1 MSFLS
6 SVKKALGFPDEY
18 DELDENT
25 DDESTDEQPE
35 TSPVRPAVK
44 ASPVNAENKSA
55 DHTAEPSAAPTVP
68 AGEVFDAVIEL
79 FNSTQPDFVRQC
91 LDTEAQRAY
100 IMEHI
105 SAALKARFEAE
116 SEAARRQGEMK
127 WQAERAKKTDDLEKI
142 KSEYHSLKQQRE
154 EFESARLSASR
165 QKRALNDR
173 IHDLESQVINLQ
185 AEKEQYQL
193 ENRSMLNKLR
203 VAGVRANADP
213 DTEAELQRLTSENL
227 AMQDKLAEFS
237 KNGETTGALTR
248 EIETIKAE
256 AADLKAEAEKQQARI
271 RELTEANGELT
282 KTNSELS
289 ARLEESQSLEMTD
302 EQKATIDEIEAQIT
316 RFDEIKK
323 KKDRKI
329 NELTEQLKTL
339 RSERETAKT
348 ECDRVEADLRAEIK
362 RLTAMIN
369 AGDQPEPRPKSER
382 KSNKNRHKSVEKKAQ
397 AKNNDAETEPHA
409 VKISAIDE
417 LMESTDWFT
426 APEPIPLKKDPEVEE
441 SFGYK
446 EPVKKTSRDE
456 DKQLS
461 LW

>member
-18 DELDENT
+18 DET
-25 DDESTDEQPE
+25 DDNADDEDDAAPEQP
-35 TSPVRPAVK
+35 K
-44 ASPVNAENKSA
+44 ASPARPALKVSPVAPGNDSA
-55 DHTAEPSAAPTVP
+55 GHAPGSSTAPSIP
-68 AGEVFDAVIEL
+68 AGEVFDAIIEL
-79 FNSTQPDFVRQC
+79 FNSTQPDFVKQC

-105 SAALKARFEAE
+105 SDSLKARFEAE

-127 WQAERAKKTDDLEKI
+127 WQAERAKMTDDLEKI

-173 IHDLESQVINLQ
+173 IRDLESQVINLQ

-213 DTEAELQRLTSENL
+213 DAEAELQRLTSENL
-227 AMQDKLAEFS
+227 ALQDKAAA
-237 KNGETTGALTR
+237 GAS
-248 EIETIKAE
+248 EIEK
-256 AADLKAEAEKQQARI
+256 LQARN
-271 RELTEANGELT
+271 RELTETNDALT
-282 KTNSELS
+282 KTNDELT
-289 ARLEESQSLEMTD
+289 ARLEESQALEMTD
-302 EQKATIDEIEAQIT
+302 EQKATIEEIEARIT

-329 NELTEQLKTL
+329 TELSEQLKTL
-339 RSERETAKT
+339 RSDNETIKSER
-348 ECDRVEADLRAEIK
+348 DRIEADLRAEIK
-362 RLTAMIN
+362 RLTALIN
-369 AGDQPEPRPKSER
+369 AGDRPEPRTRSDR
-382 KSNKNRHKSVEKKAQ
+382 KSNKNRQKSVDKKAPAARPDTDDEQ
-397 AKNNDAETEPHA
+397 HA

>member
-18 DELDENT
+18 DET
-25 DDESTDEQPE
+25 DDNADDDDAAPEQPKA
-35 TSPVRPAVK
+35 SPARPALK
-44 ASPVNAENKSA
+44 ASPVEPGNDSA
-55 DHTAEPSAAPTVP
+55 GPTPGSSPAPSIP
-68 AGEVFDAVIEL
+68 AGEVFDAIIEL
-79 FNSTQPDFVRQC
+79 FNSTQPDFVKQC

-105 SAALKARFEAE
+105 SDSLKARFEAE

-127 WQAERAKKTDDLEKI
+127 WQAERAKMTDDLEKI

-173 IHDLESQVINLQ
+173 IRDLESQVINLQ

-213 DTEAELQRLTSENL
+213 DAEAELQRLTSENL
-227 AMQDKLAEFS
+227 ALQDKAAA
-237 KNGETTGALTR
+237 GAS
-248 EIETIKAE
+248 EIEK
-256 AADLKAEAEKQQARI
+256 LQAHN
-271 RELTEANGELT
+271 RELTETNDALT
-282 KTNSELS
+282 KTNDELT
-289 ARLEESQSLEMTD
+289 ARLEESQALEMTD
-302 EQKATIDEIEAQIT
+302 EQKATIEEIEARIT

-329 NELTEQLKTL
+329 TELSEQLKTL
-339 RSERETAKT
+339 RSDNETIKSER
-348 ECDRVEADLRAEIK
+348 DRIEADLRAEIK
-362 RLTAMIN
+362 RLTALIN
-369 AGDQPEPRPKSER
+369 AGDRPEPRTRSDR
-382 KSNKNRHKSVEKKAQ
+382 KSNKNRQKSVDKKAPAARPDTDDEQ
-397 AKNNDAETEPHA
+397 HT

>member
-18 DELDENT
+18 DET
-25 DDESTDEQPE
+25 DDNADDDDAAPEQP
-35 TSPVRPAVK
+35 K
-44 ASPVNAENKSA
+44 ASPARPALKASQVAPGNDSA
-55 DHTAEPSAAPTVP
+55 GHAPGSSPAPSIP
-68 AGEVFDAVIEL
+68 AGEVFDAIIEL
-79 FNSTQPDFVRQC
+79 FNSTQPDFVKQC

-105 SAALKARFEAE
+105 SDSLKARFEAE

-127 WQAERAKKTDDLEKI
+127 WQAERAKMTDDLEKI

-173 IHDLESQVINLQ
+173 IRDLESQVINLQ

-213 DTEAELQRLTSENL
+213 DAEAELQRLTSENL
-227 AMQDKLAEFS
+227 ALQDKAAA
-237 KNGETTGALTR
+237 GAS
-248 EIETIKAE
+248 EIEK
-256 AADLKAEAEKQQARI
+256 LQARN
-271 RELTEANGELT
+271 RELTETNDALT
-282 KTNSELS
+282 KTNDELT
-289 ARLEESQSLEMTD
+289 ARLEESQALEMTD
-302 EQKATIDEIEAQIT
+302 EQKATIEEIEARIT

-329 NELTEQLKTL
+329 TELSEQLKTL
-339 RSERETAKT
+339 RSDNDTIKSER
-348 ECDRVEADLRAEIK
+348 DRIEADLRSEIK
-362 RLTAMIN
+362 RLTALIN
-369 AGDQPEPRPKSER
+369 AGDRPEPRTRSDR
-382 KSNKNRHKSVEKKAQ
+382 KSNKNRQKSVDKKAPAVRPDTDDEQ
-397 AKNNDAETEPHA
+397 HA

>member
-18 DELDENT
+18 DET
-25 DDESTDEQPE
+25 DDNADDDDDAAPEQPKA
-35 TSPVRPAVK
+35 SPARPAVK
-44 ASPVNAENKSA
+44 ASPVAPGNDSA
-55 DHTAEPSAAPTVP
+55 GPAPGPSPAPSIP
-68 AGEVFDAVIEL
+68 AGEVFDAIIEL
-79 FNSTQPDFVRQC
+79 FNSTQPDFVKQC

-105 SAALKARFEAE
+105 SDSLKARFEAE

-127 WQAERAKKTDDLEKI
+127 WQAERAKMTDDLEKI

-173 IHDLESQVINLQ
+173 IRDLESQVINLQ

-213 DTEAELQRLTSENL
+213 DAEAELQRLTSENL
-227 AMQDKLAEFS
+227 ALQDKAAA
-237 KNGETTGALTR
+237 GAS
-248 EIETIKAE
+248 EIEK
-256 AADLKAEAEKQQARI
+256 LQARN
-271 RELTEANGELT
+271 RELTETNDALT
-282 KTNSELS
+282 KTNDELT
-289 ARLEESQSLEMTD
+289 ARLEESQALEMTD
-302 EQKATIDEIEAQIT
+302 EQKATIEEIEARIT

-329 NELTEQLKTL
+329 TELSEQLKTL
-339 RSERETAKT
+339 RSDNETIKSER
-348 ECDRVEADLRAEIK
+348 DRVEADLRAEIK
-362 RLTAMIN
+362 RLTALIN
-369 AGDQPEPRPKSER
+369 AGDRPEPRTRSDR
-382 KSNKNRHKSVEKKAQ
+382 KSNKNRQKSVDKKAPAARPDTDDEQ
-397 AKNNDAETEPHA
+397 HA

>member
-1 MSFLS
+1 MSFFS

-18 DELDENT
+18 DELDDNS

-35 TSPVRPAVK
+35 ASPGRPAVK
-44 ASPVNAENKSA
+44 ASPDKAETQSA
-55 DHTAEPSAAPTVP
+55 DHTAEPSAAPTIP

-127 WQAERAKKTDDLEKI
+127 WQTERARMTDDLEKI

-173 IHDLESQVINLQ
+173 IRDLESQVINLQ

-227 AMQDKLAEFS
+227 ALTDKLTELS
-237 KNGETTGALTR
+237 KAGETTEALTR
-248 EIETIKAE
+248 EIET
-256 AADLKAEAEKQQARI
+256 LKAEAIKLQTRI
-271 RELTEANGELT
+271 NELTETNGELA
-282 KTNSELS
+282 KANDDLS

-329 NELTEQLKTL
+329 TELTEQLKTL
-339 RSERETAKT
+339 RSDSETAKS
-348 ECDRVEADLRAEIK
+348 ERERVEADLRAEIK
-362 RLTAMIN
+362 RLTALIN

-382 KSNKNRHKSVEKKAQ
+382 KSNKNRHKSVEKKAPV
-397 AKNNDAETEPHA
+397 KDKDNDAEAEPHA

>member
-18 DELDENT
+18 DET
-25 DDESTDEQPE
+25 DDNADDEYDAAPEQPKA
-35 TSPVRPAVK
+35 SPARPAVK
-44 ASPVNAENKSA
+44 ASPVAPGNDSA
-55 DHTAEPSAAPTVP
+55 GPAPGPSSAPSIP
-68 AGEVFDAVIEL
+68 AGEVFDAIIEL
-79 FNSTQPDFVRQC
+79 FNSTQPDFVKQC

-105 SAALKARFEAE
+105 SDSLKARFEAE

-127 WQAERAKKTDDLEKI
+127 WQAERAKMTDDLEKI

-173 IHDLESQVINLQ
+173 IRDLESQVINLQ

-213 DTEAELQRLTSENL
+213 EAEAELQRLTSENL
-227 AMQDKLAEFS
+227 ALQDKAAA
-237 KNGETTGALTR
+237 GAL
-248 EIETIKAE
+248 EIEK
-256 AADLKAEAEKQQARI
+256 LQARN
-271 RELTEANGELT
+271 RELTETNDALV
-282 KTNSELS
+282 KTNDDLT
-289 ARLEESQSLEMTD
+289 ARLEESQALEMTD
-302 EQKATIDEIEAQIT
+302 EQKATIEEIEARIT

-329 NELTEQLKTL
+329 TELSEQLKTL
-339 RSERETAKT
+339 RSDNETIKSER
-348 ECDRVEADLRAEIK
+348 DRVEADLRAEIK
-362 RLTAMIN
+362 RLTALIN
-369 AGDQPEPRPKSER
+369 AGDRPEPRTGSNR
-382 KSNKNRHKSVEKKAQ
+382 KSNKNRRKSVDKKAPAARPDTDDEQ
-397 AKNNDAETEPHA
+397 HA

>member
-18 DELDENT
+18 DET
-25 DDESTDEQPE
+25 DDNADDDDDAAPEQPKA
-35 TSPVRPAVK
+35 SPARPAVK
-44 ASPVNAENKSA
+44 ASPVAPGNDSA
-55 DHTAEPSAAPTVP
+55 GPAPGSSPAPSIP
-68 AGEVFDAVIEL
+68 AGEVFDAIIEL
-79 FNSTQPDFVRQC
+79 FNSTQPDFVKQC

-105 SAALKARFEAE
+105 SDSLKARFEAE

-127 WQAERAKKTDDLEKI
+127 WQAERAKMTDDLEKI

-173 IHDLESQVINLQ
+173 IRDLESQVINLQ

-203 VAGVRANADP
+203 VAGVRANADS
-213 DTEAELQRLTSENL
+213 DAEAELQRLTSENL
-227 AMQDKLAEFS
+227 ALQDKAAA
-237 KNGETTGALTR
+237 GAS
-248 EIETIKAE
+248 EIEK
-256 AADLKAEAEKQQARI
+256 LQARN
-271 RELTEANGELT
+271 RELTETNDALT
-282 KTNSELS
+282 KTNDDLT
-289 ARLEESQSLEMTD
+289 ARLEESQALEMTD
-302 EQKATIDEIEAQIT
+302 EQKATIEEIEARIT

-329 NELTEQLKTL
+329 TELSEQLKTL
-339 RSERETAKT
+339 RSDNDTIKSER
-348 ECDRVEADLRAEIK
+348 DRIEADLRAEIK
-362 RLTAMIN
+362 RLTALIN
-369 AGDQPEPRPKSER
+369 AGDRPEPRTRSDR
-382 KSNKNRHKSVEKKAQ
+382 KSNKNRQKSVDKKAPAARPDTDDEQ
-397 AKNNDAETEPHA
+397 HA

>member
-18 DELDENT
+18 DET
-25 DDESTDEQPE
+25 DDNADDDDAAPEQP
-35 TSPVRPAVK
+35 K
-44 ASPVNAENKSA
+44 ASPARPALKVSPVAPGNDSA
-55 DHTAEPSAAPTVP
+55 GHAPGSSPAPSIP
-68 AGEVFDAVIEL
+68 AGEVFDAIIEL
-79 FNSTQPDFVRQC
+79 FNSTQPDFVKQC

-105 SAALKARFEAE
+105 SDSLKARFEAE

-127 WQAERAKKTDDLEKI
+127 WQAERAKMTDDLEKI

-173 IHDLESQVINLQ
+173 IRDLESQVINLQ

-213 DTEAELQRLTSENL
+213 DAEAELQRLTSENL
-227 AMQDKLAEFS
+227 ALQDKAAA
-237 KNGETTGALTR
+237 GAS
-248 EIETIKAE
+248 EIEK
-256 AADLKAEAEKQQARI
+256 LQARN
-271 RELTEANGELT
+271 RELTETNDALT
-282 KTNSELS
+282 KTNDELT
-289 ARLEESQSLEMTD
+289 ARLEESQALEMTD
-302 EQKATIDEIEAQIT
+302 EQKATIEEIEARIT

-329 NELTEQLKTL
+329 TELSEQLKTL
-339 RSERETAKT
+339 RSDNETIKSER
-348 ECDRVEADLRAEIK
+348 DRIEADLRAEIK
-362 RLTAMIN
+362 RLTALIN
-369 AGDQPEPRPKSER
+369 AGDRPEPRTRSDR
-382 KSNKNRHKSVEKKAQ
+382 KSNKNRQKSVDKKAPAVRPDTDDEQ
-397 AKNNDAETEPHA
+397 HA